1 MTTIGSPPGTFA
13 CDSGSLK
20 ELLGDTTLNCPC
32 CDGRLTPEKLARLLD
47 DVQKLAQ
54 GRQSVHAGPT
64 MQPSAGIGRHAGMI
78 IDSHAHMISRTTD
91 DYEAMAKSGV
101 VAVIEPAFWLGQP
114 RTNVGSFID
123 YFSLISGFERF
134 RAGQF
139 GIRHYC
145 TIGLNPKEANN
156 EALAEAVIDALPR
169 FLVKEGVVAMGEL
182 GYDEQTPL
190 EEKALR
196 AQIELA
202 KEFEL
207 PIMIHTPHRD
217 KRPGTLRTMD
227 VLKEHGF
234 DPARCVIDHNNE
246 ALAEAVIDALPRF
259 LVKEGVVA
267 MGELGYDEQTPL
279 EDKALRAQIELAR
292 EFELP
297 IMIHTPHRDK
307 RPGTLRT
314 MDVLKEHGF
323 DPARCVIDH
332 NNEETVR
339 EVRDRG
345 YWCAFSIYPNTKM
358 GSERMAAIVESYGP
372 ERLIVDSACD
382 WGVSDPL
389 AVAKTAR
396 LMAQR
401 GVSAEAIHRV
411 VYSNALKVYGLNTEM
426 KEEHWLAPSAIDQR
440 TLYEGNSVLRGGQT
454 PRIEQPGR
462 LVDDLQI
469 T

>member
-1 MTTIGSPPGTFA
+1 MTTVGSPPGTFA
-13 CDSGSLK
+13 CDAGSLQ
-20 ELLGDTTLNCPC
+20 ELLGDATLSCPC
-32 CDGRLTPEKLARLLD
+32 CDGKLTPEKLARLLA
-47 DVQKLAQ
+47 DVQKLADA
-54 GRQSVHAGPT
+54 RVPASTGPAL
-64 MQPSAGIGRHAGMI
+64 QPSGSADRRHGMI

-91 DYEAMAKSGV
+91 DYEAMARAGV

-169 FLVKEGVVAMGEL
+169 FLAREGVVAMGEL

-190 EEKALR
+190 EDKALR

-227 VLKEHGF
+227 VLKEHG
-234 DPARCVIDHNNE
+234 
-246 ALAEAVIDALPRF
+246 L
-259 LVKEGVVA
+259 
-267 MGELGYDEQTPL
+267 
-279 EDKALRAQIELAR
+279 
-292 EFELP
+292 
-297 IMIHTPHRDK
+297 
-307 RPGTLRT
+307 
-314 MDVLKEHGF
+314 

-332 NNEETVR
+332 NNEETIR

-358 GSERMAAIVESYGP
+358 GSERMAAIVASYGP

-401 GVSAEAIHRV
+401 GVSADAIHQV
-411 VYSNALKVYGLNTEM
+411 VYGNPLSVYGLNTEM

-462 LVDDLQI
+462 SADELQI